1 MKNSNSK
8 SKKAKTPFALRILR
22 LTYNTLG
29 RIFPVYF
36 GNRAYQLWFTTTKF
50 KTSTYELSVLEL
62 AKKEF
67 IEVNNIKVAVYL
79 WQHKTIKPIATL
91 LFIHGWTGRGS
102 QIANYVEQL
111 TQLGYRVISFDGPAH
126 GNTPGK
132 QTSMLE
138 MTDVV
143 LALNKKYGD
152 FDAAITHSFGGM
164 ILTFAMSLGLKLD
177 RAALICPPN
186 NFQIILDN
194 FQHVLQLPDCVMQV
208 MVRRTFSTYGQ
219 IVRNLVDMES
229 NVKNLSCKA
238 LIIHDEDDLEISWH
252 SSEKIAQAW
261 PGAQLVKTQGL
272 GHRRIVRDQQVIE
285 HIIDFLDTETASPKQ
300 SMH

>member
-1 MKNSNSK
+1 
-8 SKKAKTPFALRILR
+8 
-22 LTYNTLG
+22 
-29 RIFPVYF
+29 
-36 GNRAYQLWFTTTKF
+36 
-50 KTSTYELSVLEL
+50 
-62 AKKEF
+62 
-67 IEVNNIKVAVYL
+67 
-79 WQHKTIKPIATL
+79 
-91 LFIHGWTGRGS
+91 
-102 QIANYVEQL
+102 
-111 TQLGYRVISFDGPAH
+111 
-126 GNTPGK
+126 
-132 QTSMLE
+132 MLE

-194 FQHVLQLPDCVMQV
+194 FQHVLQLPDCVMLV

-219 IVRNLVDMES
+219 IVRTLVDMES
-229 NVKNLSCKA
+229 NVKSLSCKA

-261 PGAQLVKTQGL
+261 PGAQLIKTQGL

-285 HIIDFLDTETASPKQ
+285 HIIDFLDTGTASSKQ

>member
-1 MKNSNSK
+1 MKKSNSNSRK
-8 SKKAKTPFALRILR
+8 VKTPFVLKMLR

-29 RIFPVYF
+29 RVFPVYF

-50 KTSTYELSVLEL
+50 KTPAYELSALES
-62 AKKEF
+62 ATKEF
-67 IEVNNIKVAVYL
+67 IEVNNLKVAVYL
-79 WQHKTIKPIATL
+79 WQHKTIKSTATL

-102 QIANYVEQL
+102 QIANYLEQL
-111 TQLGYRVISFDGPAH
+111 TQRGYRVISFDSPAH

-138 MTDVV
+138 ITDVV

-152 FDAAITHSFGGM
+152 FDAAITHSVGGM
-164 ILTFAMSLGLKLD
+164 ILTFAMSLGLKVD

-194 FQHVLQLPDCVMQV
+194 FKSVLRLPGSVAQV
-208 MVRRTFSTYGQ
+208 MERKTFAMHGQ
-219 IVRNLVDMES
+219 VIQNLVDVET
-229 NVKNLSCKA
+229 NVKTLPCKA
-238 LIIHDEDDLEISWH
+238 LIIHDEDDMETSWH

-261 PGAQLVKTQGL
+261 PGAKLIKTQGL
-272 GHRRIVRDQQVIE
+272 GHRRIIQDQQVIQ
-285 HIIDFLDTETASPKQ
+285 HIVDFLDTEAVDSKQ
-300 SMH
+300 

>member
-1 MKNSNSK
+1 MKKSNSNR
-8 SKKAKTPFALRILR
+8 KKTKTPFALKILR

-50 KTSTYELSVLEL
+50 KTPNYELSLLES
-62 AKKEF
+62 ARKEF
-67 IEVNNIKVAVYL
+67 IEVNDMKIAVYL
-79 WQHKTIKPIATL
+79 WQHDTIESVATL

-102 QIANYVEQL
+102 QIANYIEPL
-111 TQLGYRVISFDGPAH
+111 TQLGYRVVSFDGPAH

-143 LALNKKYGD
+143 FSLNKKYGA

-164 ILTFAMSLGLKLD
+164 ILTFAMSLGLKINQ
-177 RAALICPPN
+177 AALICPPN

-194 FQHVLQLPDCVMQV
+194 FKHILQLPDCVMQV
-208 MVRRTFSTYGQ
+208 MQRRIFSTYGQ
-219 IVRNLVDMES
+219 VVGNLVDVE
-229 NVKNLSCKA
+229 KNAKNFTCKA

-252 SSEKIAQAW
+252 SGKKIAQAW
-261 PGAQLVKTQGL
+261 KGAHFIKTQGL
-272 GHRRIVRDQQVIE
+272 GHRLIVRDQQVID
-285 HIIDFLDTETASPKQ
+285 HIIDFLTTETVGSKQ
-300 SMH
+300 